1 MKAVKIV
8 KIIAAFALVAGLWV
22 PLTLQAESSRIM
34 GGSAGGNKYQ
44 FFYETFLDPAIPE
57 LGRLGGG
64 TIGGEGTIHRF
75 MSDRRQHVYF
85 GYDVTIEE
93 LAQPNT
99 YRLAFSQLTADSVRD
114 VLGDDASMW
123 TQLPAPNWGG
133 PAVRIV
139 RAGEVLALDL
149 LTNSATGQRIVD
161 YVSVKGPAFDPAWRF
176 VYETGSPQDF
186 RADDAALE
194 LLTPYITVNGQ
205 LGAVTSSTG
214 IVAYGST
221 VWFYLPMY
229 GRFILSLM
237 PHPEFGFIKAGEVRG
252 STLSFKSGDDTFSL
266 VCPSRIAPGQ
276 RPFNLYVLHEA
287 GWRPVDGDASV
298 WAGGAADNPDVLI
311 AK

>member
-1 MKAVKIV
+1 MDSTVCAAHSRAACVATERVVVEMALEWFGARAGAGRDCASCRCCLLDLLLEACQCAGAAWDCLTSGLQTGAAAGAGPCPRGAKMKAVKI
-8 KIIAAFALVAGLWV
+8 IAALVVVAALCA
-22 PLTLQAESSRIM
+22 PAYAESRRIM

-93 LAQPNT
+93 LPQPNT

-133 PAVRIV
+133 PAVRTV

-161 YVSVKGPAFDPAWRF
+161 YVSVKG
-176 VYETGSPQDF
+176 
-186 RADDAALE
+186 
-194 LLTPYITVNGQ
+194 
-205 LGAVTSSTG
+205 
-214 IVAYGST
+214 
-221 VWFYLPMY
+221 
-229 GRFILSLM
+229 
-237 PHPEFGFIKAGEVRG
+237 
-252 STLSFKSGDDTFSL
+252 
-266 VCPSRIAPGQ
+266 
-276 RPFNLYVLHEA
+276 
-287 GWRPVDGDASV
+287 
-298 WAGGAADNPDVLI
+298 
-311 AK
+311 